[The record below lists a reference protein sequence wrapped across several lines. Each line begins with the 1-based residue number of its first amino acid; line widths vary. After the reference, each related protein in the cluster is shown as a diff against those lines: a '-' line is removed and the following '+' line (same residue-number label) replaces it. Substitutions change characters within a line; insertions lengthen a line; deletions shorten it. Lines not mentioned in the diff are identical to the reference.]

1 MPYTYP
7 PARPTLSGDV
17 ETINRFLATP
27 TLVSRALRTLAQQRY
42 ISDRL
47 LQQRFQVQ
55 GGAVVYET
63 GESIFTADNP
73 RSVAPGAEYPLTTA
87 PTGAASVAKTV
98 KWGQDTIVTDESIKR
113 QLMNPVNRGLLK
125 LVNQN
130 VKFIDSIALA
140 AVASAV
146 TATTA
151 VTASWK
157 TATAAQMLTDVAQAK
172 ASILALNQ
180 GYDPDVVVLDDATWA
195 RAYAGFV
202 SGGFLPRESVA
213 GAVTTGNF
221 AVIDG
226 MTFLPTPNLPTAGTI
241 LIADSSMLGGMAD
254 EDLGG
259 PGYTNAGAPGVE
271 GKTIRDDDDDKWKL
285 RMRRVC
291 VPIVQEPAAGF
302 VLTGAAA

>member
-1 MPYTYP
+1 
-7 PARPTLSGDV
+7 
-17 ETINRFLATP
+17 
-27 TLVSRALRTLAQQRY
+27 
-42 ISDRL
+42 
-47 LQQRFQVQ
+47 
-55 GGAVVYET
+55 
-63 GESIFTADNP
+63 
-73 RSVAPGAEYPLTTA
+73 
-87 PTGAASVAKTV
+87 
-98 KWGQDTIVTDESIKR
+98 
-113 QLMNPVNRGLLK
+113 
-125 LVNQN
+125 
-130 VKFIDSIALA
+130 
-140 AVASAV
+140 
-146 TATTA
+146 
-151 VTASWK
+151 
-157 TATAAQMLTDVAQAK
+157 
-172 ASILALNQ
+172 
-180 GYDPDVVVLDDATWA
+180 
-195 RAYAGFV
+195 
-202 SGGFLPRESVA
+202 VA